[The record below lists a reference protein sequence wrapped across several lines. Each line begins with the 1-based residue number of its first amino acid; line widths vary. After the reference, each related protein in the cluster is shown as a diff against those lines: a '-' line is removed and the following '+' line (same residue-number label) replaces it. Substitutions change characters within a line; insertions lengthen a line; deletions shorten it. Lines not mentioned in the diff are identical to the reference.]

1 MHVTAIDST
10 FVAAPNVC
18 PSCGAGAGS
27 TVYLEAWASATALI
41 SNCTFLTK
49 NTSTAGHDEFIYT
62 SGINVDYG
70 NCTGGQNPGAS
81 GANILVADGSFTGCP
96 FLCPEGTS
104 GPGGEAS
111 LLRKLKSG
119 CALGCETCPAGATCG
134 ALGLGAPKLC
144 GPGHHNPDTGSQTD
158 SSCRPCESGSFQT
171 EAGATA
177 CIPCPAGSYV
187 AAKGSTACSPC
198 SAGGYCEEVGASSA
212 SVFQLCQQGTWSDTV
227 GLNNS
232 DGCQKCPIGTYQPI
246 TGANSSG
253 SCLNCSMGTASEA
266 LGVPSCPRCTAG
278 TFQGNEGRLTC
289 EQCPI
294 SSFCSAG
301 SSAPTACP
309 EGTIGSRGG
318 LSSDQECDPCPK
330 GAWCSAGKAIP
341 CGSNTFQPGISE
353 DNAGACQQCPEDAV
367 SPKSSVSADD
377 CKCRTGYYD
386 SKPSLHEVSCEICAA
401 GTSCPTLGTQTATL
415 NISVGW
421 YRTSASSVD
430 LRRCPDGSKEGSGC
444 LGGIGD
450 RGPCKPWLT
459 GPYCR
464 LCNVSD
470 GSRYYDADESACLVC
485 NDDAAGKVATLVTVV
500 LAIALVGVLLLWLRP
515 DQKIKCI
522 VRLSHR
528 LTSLYTQISLRAKV
542 KQCLGFYQVATRV
555 PDVFKVPFPK
565 QAQSV
570 LSIFEVFNVN
580 IAGLS
585 LPLSCMG
592 LGNYLDRL
600 LFTILFPIVIAV
612 CIFVCSVAYALS
624 SQIGGSAV
632 KGDCRSQPQP

>member
-1 MHVTAIDST
+1 
-10 FVAAPNVC
+10 VC
-18 PSCGAGAGS
+18 TDCLP
-27 TVYLEAWASATALI
+27 
-41 SNCTFLTK
+41 
-49 NTSTAGHDEFIYT
+49 
-62 SGINVDYG
+62 
-70 NCTGGQNPGAS
+70 
-81 GANILVADGSFTGCP
+81 GSFADS
-96 FLCPEGTS
+96 EGKDTCTQ
-104 GPGGEAS
+104 
-111 LLRKLKSG
+111 
-119 CALGCETCPAGATCG
+119 CAP
-134 ALGLGAPKLC
+134 
-144 GPGHHNPDTGSQTD
+144 
-158 SSCRPCESGSFQT
+158 
-171 EAGATA
+171 
-177 CIPCPAGSYV
+177 
-187 AAKGSTACSPC
+187 
-198 SAGGYCEEVGASSA
+198 
-212 SVFQLCQQGTWSDTV
+212 
-227 GLNNS
+227 
-232 DGCQKCPIGTYQPI
+232 
-246 TGANSSG
+246 
-253 SCLNCSMGTASEA
+253 
-266 LGVPSCPRCTAG
+266 G
-278 TFQGNEGRLTC
+278 TFQGDEGQLAC
-289 EQCPI
+289 KPCPT
-294 SSFCSAG
+294 SSYCMAG

-309 EGTIGSRGG
+309 EGTIGSRQG
-318 LSSDQECDPCPK
+318 LSSDQDCEPCPK

-341 CGSNTFQPGISE
+341 CGSNTFQPGSSQN
-353 DNAGACQQCPEDAV
+353 NAGACQQCPEDAV
-367 SPKSSVSADD
+367 SPKSSVSTDN

-386 SKPSLHEVSCEICAA
+386 SKLSLHEVSCKVCAA

-450 RGPCKPWLT
+450 RGPCKLWLT

-500 LAIALVGVLLLWLRP
+500 LATAFVVMLLLWLRP

-528 LTSLYTQISLRAKV
+528 TTSLYTQISLRAKF

-592 LGNYLDRL
+592 LGNYVDRL

-612 CIFVCSVAYALS
+612 CIFVCSVVYALS
-624 SQIGGSAV
+624 STIRGSTIKGG
-632 KGDCRSQPQP
+632 CRSLVRVGGLLALPHLLRLSFLVFPMVSSAAFQAFPCEEFDDGSFLRADFAIECGTPEHDQVVTLAWIGILLYPVGISLLYIVLFRKANRAILDEKPTALSRALGFLTLDFDKVWFAWELIEAWKKCSIAYRTFLASPALSSLCTLTLALQALPRGFLRPHLAWQRAAASDCLCLLSPVHAAHRHRVALQERCR